1 MALIYF
7 VKRALGFD
15 NTADD
20 TDEDIDNPFKP
31 VAKPSDNTAAAT
43 DAASPDPSG
52 DAQSPNIENDM
63 TDDSDTALPLVDASL
78 PGCIFDSVIRL
89 FNRTMPDFVRECLD
103 TDSQRQY
110 LFHAIES
117 DVRRQMIRVVDEVR
131 LNACKPSET
140 KMLFPTIPYRKTTDG
155 SSALLTTT
163 STGRKKPSNAASS
176 TLKRRCNRPTTKMPV
191 YRAKSPHLTDVY
203 AALKTRHRWMTIC
216 SRHCS
221 DILPTPP
228 IVWSVHIH

>member
-20 TDEDIDNPFKP
+20 AEDEVENPFGVITKSCDNDNIAAEHP
-31 VAKPSDNTAAAT
+31 TQNDTKPSTV
-43 DAASPDPSG
+43 
-52 DAQSPNIENDM
+52 
-63 TDDSDTALPLVDASL
+63 TDDDCQADMPLVDASL

-117 DVRRQMIRVVDEVR
+117 DVRRQMIRVMEEVR
-131 LNACKPSET
+131 LNAYKPSESKEAT
-140 KMLFPTIPYRKTTDG
+140 PNNALTDNYRRKIRTAYNNFHREKE
-155 SSALLTTT
+155 AL
-163 STGRKKPSNAASS
+163 NAA
-176 TLKRRCNRPTTKMPV
+176 
-191 YRAKSPHLTDVY
+191 
-203 AALKTRHRWMTIC
+203 
-216 SRHCS
+216 
-221 DILPTPP
+221 
-228 IVWSVHIH
+228 

>member
-20 TDEDIDNPFKP
+20 TDEDIDNPFR
-31 VAKPSDNTAAAT
+31 VVTRPSDNTATAT
-43 DAASPDPSG
+43 DADSTAPS
-52 DAQSPNIENDM
+52 DSAQAQNIENDM

-140 KMLFPTIPYRKTTDG
+140 KDAVSDNTLSENYRRQLRTAYNNFHREKEALERRIIDLEETLQ
-155 SSALLTTT
+155 SANDE
-163 STGRKKPSNAASS
+163 NARLQSEI
-176 TLKRRCNRPTTKMPV
+176 
-191 YRAKSPHLTDVY
+191 
-203 AALKTRHRWMTIC
+203 AALNRRIRRSKNNTHMDD
-216 SRHCS
+216 H
-221 DILPTPP
+221 LHPP
-228 IVWSVHIH
+228 LF